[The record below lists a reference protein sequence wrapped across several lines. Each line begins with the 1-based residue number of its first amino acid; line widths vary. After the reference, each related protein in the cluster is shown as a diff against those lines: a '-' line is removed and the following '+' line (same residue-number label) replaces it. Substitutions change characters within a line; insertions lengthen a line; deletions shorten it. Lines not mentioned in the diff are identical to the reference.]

1 MTPALV
7 LFDLDGTLVDTAPD
21 IARALA
27 VALAETGV
35 PPLPLDTVKRMVGDG
50 ARMLI
55 RRALAAADEDGAPE
69 EAAFA
74 RFLASYRENVC
85 VASQLY
91 PGVVEGLAT
100 LRGDGAALAVVTN
113 KPGDLARTLLGVLGI
128 AASFGAIIGD
138 GDGFSRKPDPAAA
151 LSVLAKVGASPDR
164 AVMVG
169 DGIPDMR
176 LGRALGVTTV
186 AATWATFR
194 RPSSRMKHQNFSPAR
209 FKKRFRSFA
218 ARRSVDVVAAHQR
231 TSSLKI
237 RGGWSA
243 PGRHRVGA
251 EFQGSKC

>member
-27 VALAETGV
+27 VALAGTGV

-91 PGVVEGLAT
+91 PGVVEGLAA

-128 AASFGAIIGD
+128 AASFEAIIGD
-138 GDGFSRKPDPAAA
+138 GDGFPRKPDPAAA

-169 DGIPDMR
+169 DGLPDMR
-176 LGRALGVTTV
+176 LGRALGVTAV
-186 AATWATFR
+186 AATWGYV
-194 RPSSRMKHQNFSPAR
+194 PAAELAHEAPE
-209 FKKRFRSFA
+209 FLAGSFQEA
-218 ARRSVDVVAAHQR
+218 ISI
-231 TSSLKI
+231 I
-237 RGGWSA
+237 RGAALG
-243 PGRHRVGA
+243 
-251 EFQGSKC
+251 